1 MILDQNKQMNSLS
14 LEQFLNNNFMKDIM
28 SQDVNNIIT
37 NCIYNQNLMGND
49 NTAQKHMNNLEK
61 DKISP
66 HLKSINNCKNITNN
80 VPECGF
86 DKFSKR
92 LIFKI
97 EILHFII

>member
-1 MILDQNKQMNSLS
+1 
-14 LEQFLNNNFMKDIM
+14 MKDIM

-66 HLKSINNCKNITNN
+66 HLKSINNCKKLFPYYLKNI
-80 VPECGF
+80 VIKILIPEGT
-86 DKFSKR
+86 
-92 LIFKI
+92 IIII
-97 EILHFII
+97 EVSLSNKYKNTIHYNI